1 MTKAPLRAGQGWTH
15 YWREGRAAS
24 CVPDSERAARE
35 IRELWIRWFAGLPD
49 GSRVLDLGTGNGIL
63 LAHAAAAAQQQGK
76 RFCLT
81 GVDLADIEPVRW
93 LSRVPPGLRRARFLG
108 GVAAERLPLATRAF
122 DAAVSQY
129 GLEYADLEPALAEVE
144 RILAPGGRLF
154 WLAHA
159 ENSSVVRQNRSQ
171 GEQAA
176 YLLAPGSP
184 LHAMRRFVAARRRG
198 KALKRTVRELTAA
211 LAKAEQYCNDRPPA
225 AVVREVCTV
234 IAETARRW
242 QAYRLEDLD
251 RMLSDSRS
259 RLQAHR
265 QRMSDL
271 TAAILSPVRLE
282 AVRRRLQPPA
292 WQEASMTELRVGASA
307 SSVGMLI
314 EAQRTFPPKE
324 PLIKRIG

>member
-1 MTKAPLRAGQGWTH
+1 MTKTSSRASQGWTH
-15 YWREGRAAS
+15 YWREGWAAS
-24 CVPDSERAARE
+24 CAPDSKRAARE
-35 IRELWIRWFAGLPD
+35 IRERWMQWFAELPD

-63 LAHAAAAAQQQGK
+63 LAHAVAAAQQQGK
-76 RFCLT
+76 RFYLT
-81 GVDLADIEPVRW
+81 GVDLADIDPVRW
-93 LSRVPPGLRRARFLG
+93 LSSLPSGLRRARFLG
-108 GVAAERLPLATRAF
+108 GVAAEQLPLAAGEF

-129 GLEYADLEPALAEVE
+129 GLEYAALEPALAEVE
-144 RILAPGGRLF
+144 RILAPGGKLF

-159 ENSSVVRQNRSQ
+159 EDSSVVRQNRSQ

-184 LHAMRRFVAARRRG
+184 LHAMRRFVAERRRG
-198 KALKRTVRELTAA
+198 RAPKRTAKELAAA

-234 IAETARRW
+234 IAETAQRW

-251 RMLSDSRS
+251 RMLSDSRA

-271 TAAILSPVRLE
+271 AAAVLSPVRLA

-292 WQEASMTELRVGASA
+292 WQEASMAELRVGASA
-307 SSVGMLI
+307 SSVGLLI
-314 EAQRTFPPKE
+314 AAQRAFPPS
-324 PLIKRIG
+324 

>member
-1 MTKAPLRAGQGWTH
+1 MDGALTKPPPRSGQGWTR
-15 YWREGRAAS
+15 YWREGWAAS
-24 CVPDSERAARE
+24 CVPDSERATRE
-35 IRELWIRWFAGLPD
+35 IRERWIRWFADLPD

-63 LAHAAAAAQQQGK
+63 LAHAAAAAQQQGR
-76 RFCLT
+76 RFSLT
-81 GVDLADIEPVRW
+81 GVDLADIDPLRW
-93 LSRVPPGLRRARFLG
+93 LSSLPPGLRRARFLG
-108 GVAAERLPLATRAF
+108 GVAAERLPLAAGAF

-129 GLEYADLEPALAEVE
+129 GLEYADIEPALAEVE

-154 WLAHA
+154 WLAHV
-159 ENSSVVRQNRSQ
+159 EGSSVVEQNRSQ

-176 YLLAPGSP
+176 YLLASGSP
-184 LHAMRRFVAARRRG
+184 LHAMRRLLAELRRG
-198 KALKRTVRELTAA
+198 RAPKRTAKELAAA
-211 LAKAEQYCNDRPPA
+211 LAKAEQYCNAHPPA

-251 RMLSDSRS
+251 RMLSDSRA

-271 TAAILSPVRLE
+271 TAAVLTPARLE
-282 AVRRRLQPPA
+282 AVRRRLQPPV

-307 SSVGMLI
+307 GSVGMLI
-314 EAQRTFPPKE
+314 EARRALPPS
-324 PLIKRIG
+324 

>member
-1 MTKAPLRAGQGWTH
+1 MINAPPRSGQGWTH
-15 YWREGRAAS
+15 YWREGWAAS
-24 CVPDSERAARE
+24 CVPSSERAARE
-35 IRELWIRWFAGLPD
+35 IRERWIRWLADLPD
-49 GSRVLDLGTGNGIL
+49 GSRLLDLGTGNGIL
-63 LAHAAAAAQQQGK
+63 LAHATAAAQRQGK
-76 RFCLT
+76 RFSLT
-81 GVDLADIEPVRW
+81 GVDLADIDPARW
-93 LSRVPPGLRRARFLG
+93 LSSLPAGLRQARFLG
-108 GVAAERLPLATRAF
+108 GVAAERLPLADRAF

-144 RILAPGGRLF
+144 RILAPGGRLL

-159 ENSSVVRQNRSQ
+159 EDSSVVRQNRSQ

-184 LHAMRRFVAARRRG
+184 LHAMRRFVAERRRG
-198 KALKRTVRELTAA
+198 RAPKRTAKELAAA
-211 LAKAEQYCNDRPPA
+211 LAKAEQYCNAHPPA
-225 AVVREVCTV
+225 DLVREVCTV
-234 IAETARRW
+234 IADTARRW

-271 TAAILSPVRLE
+271 TAAILSPARLE
-282 AVRRRLQPPA
+282 TVRRRLRRPA
-292 WQEASMTELRVGASA
+292 WQEISMAELRVGASA

-314 EAQRTFPPKE
+314 EARRASPSS
-324 PLIKRIG
+324 